1 VISKRTLG
9 MANVGEMNK
18 LMKDIMGNFP
28 FDTVGIDK
36 AFKNSALLNEK
47 LVNVALEAVGKST
60 EISTDWAKNTFGK
73 LQEMSVVKDEPADYA
88 KAMTE
93 FASTQAEVTAEKVK
107 AFSEVAKKVQ
117 METVEIMMSA
127 GKNIGEEASEAVKK
141 ATKEVAA
148 TSKKVA
154 TVK

>member
-1 VISKRTLG
+1 
-9 MANVGEMNK
+9 MANLGEINR
-18 LMKDIMGNFP
+18 LTKDIIGNFP
-28 FDTVGIDK
+28 FDSVGIEK
-36 AFKNSALLNEK
+36 AFKNSAVLNEK
-47 LVNVALEAVGKST
+47 LLNVALEAAGKST

-73 LQEMSVVKDEPADYA
+73 LQEMSVAKDDPADYA

-93 FASTQAEVTAEKVK
+93 FASTQAEVTAEKVT

-127 GKNIGEEASEAVKK
+127 GKNMSEEASEAVKK

>member
-1 VISKRTLG
+1 MISRRTLG
-9 MANVGEMNK
+9 MANIGEMNK

-28 FDTVGIDK
+28 FDTVGIEK

-47 LVNVALEAVGKST
+47 LLNVALEAAGKST

-73 LQEMSVVKDEPADYA
+73 LQEMSVAKDEPGDYA

-93 FASTQAEVTAEKVK
+93 FASTQAEVTAEKVT

-127 GKNIGEEASEAVKK
+127 GKNMSEEASEAVKK
-141 ATKEVAA
+141 ATNEVAA